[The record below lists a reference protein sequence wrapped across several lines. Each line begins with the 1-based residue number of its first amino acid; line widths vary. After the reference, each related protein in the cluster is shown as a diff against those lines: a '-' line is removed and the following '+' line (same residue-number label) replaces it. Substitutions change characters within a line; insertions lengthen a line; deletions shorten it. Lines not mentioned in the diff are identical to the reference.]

1 MTHSARQALCQH
13 DFASGFPEPQFPLFR
28 LGAEGQR
35 PELRR
40 GSGEDAAAFLVNR
53 SKYPLV
59 ARALGAPWAA
69 CDPHCPLGARCSF
82 GEGQKGE
89 GEGGEL
95 HPAQARA
102 LAGWGQR

>member
-13 DFASGFPEPQFPLFR
+13 DFALGFPEPQFPLFR

-35 PELRR
+35 PE
-40 GSGEDAAAFLVNR
+40 SGRVSEEDAAAFWVNR
-53 SKYPLV
+53 SKHSLV
-59 ARALGAPWAA
+59 ARALGAPRAA
-69 CDPHCPLGARCSF
+69 CDPHCPLGARWSF
-82 GEGQKGE
+82 GEGQKGD

-95 HPAQARA
+95 RPAQARA